1 MLDVHRLRVFRS
13 VVASGSI
20 QAAAVNLGYTASA
33 VSQHVSALQRET
45 GLTLVTRIG
54 RGIEPTAAGLALA
67 DEIDG
72 VLSRLGDVESFVA
85 DLRAGRAGG
94 LSIAYFA
101 SVGSAWMPTVV
112 RELLRQFP
120 HIRLNLVL
128 RDDLPA
134 NANERAD
141 IQIIVEQDEF
151 QRRLRSGIIEHLKV
165 EHAYHLLDDPYVA
178 VMNRH
183 HPFAERTSVELAT
196 LATEPWVDND
206 LAHGWCRRNLL
217 QACQAAGFAPPFRV
231 ETQDYPTAIAFVD
244 AGIGLTVLPRLAAR
258 NLPPGVVAVPV
269 TAPTPQRSIYALVQP
284 AVEDTAPARAVLA
297 TLAECASAERG
308 RRLLRPDAE
317 ADEARRH
324 ALQEARPT

>member
-54 RGIEPTAAGLALA
+54 RGIEPTAAGIALA
-67 DEIDG
+67 NEIDG

-120 HIRLNLVL
+120 DVRLNLTL
-128 RDDLPA
+128 RDDLPTVPS
-134 NANERAD
+134 ERAD
-141 IQIIVEQDEF
+141 IQIIVEQEDF
-151 QRRLRSGIIEHLKV
+151 QAGGNAH
-165 EHAYHLLDDPYVA
+165 HLLDDPYVA
-178 VMNRH
+178 VMSRH
-183 HPFAERTSVELAT
+183 HPLAGRAAVELAT

-284 AVEDTAPARAVLA
+284 AVADTAPARAVLA
-297 TLAECASAERG
+297 TLKRCASVERG
-308 RRLLRPDAE
+308 RRLLGPDAE
-317 ADEARRH
+317 ADEPRRRT
-324 ALQEARPT
+324 LQKAHPA